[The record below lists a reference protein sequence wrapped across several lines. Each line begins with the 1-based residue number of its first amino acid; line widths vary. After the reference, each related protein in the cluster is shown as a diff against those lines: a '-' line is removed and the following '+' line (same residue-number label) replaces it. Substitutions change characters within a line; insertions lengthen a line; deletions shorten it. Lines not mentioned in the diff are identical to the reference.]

1 MAAATPTPGPFDD
14 RGALTGIPFVLRI
27 GMGWNQLPGELFGC
41 SGTTCW
47 RRLQAWTEAG
57 VWPRLH
63 ELVRAALPGSS
74 IWTAT

>member
-1 MAAATPTPGPFDD
+1 
-14 RGALTGIPFVLRI
+14 
-27 GMGWNQLPGELFGC
+27 MGWNQLPGELFGC

-57 VWPRLH
+57 LWPRLH